1 MRQKGPVQ
9 LIGISKA
16 ISDLKA
22 EVERVAR
29 SDAKVLITGE
39 SGSGKE
45 VVARAINDTSS
56 RAKSFVAVNCAGI
69 PETLL
74 ESELFGHVKGSFT
87 GAYRD
92 KPGKLEMADHGTI
105 FLDEIGEMTL
115 RMQGLLL
122 RYLETGEIQ
131 KVGAERV
138 VRATDVRVMAATN
151 RNLRDLIA
159 QGQFREDL
167 FYRINVIHIEVP
179 PLRERREDITLLIDY
194 FLARFTGDRSTETAL
209 AARGGRTLTDE
220 PHAAPGM
227 DELAGAARDMYARSG
242 AATGNGSGYGSG
254 NGYGSA
260 HDFSEDEF
268 EGGNGIGNGGNGHV
282 AASGITSGNGAA
294 TGVNSHSP
302 VRAISKMAME
312 ALCDYSWPGNV
323 RQVENVVERLVVTGR
338 RELVQLEDLPLEIRN
353 PSGPGKPSR
362 ERRRTVADELFRKLV
377 EERQS
382 FWNAVY
388 PLYMNREITRAN
400 VRDLVHKGLEE
411 ARGNYKIVLKL
422 FNMDTTDYKRF
433 LNFLRKHDCQLPF
446 KEYR

>member
-9 LIGISKA
+9 LIGNSKA

-56 RAKSFVAVNCAGI
+56 RAKTFVPVNCAGI

-122 RYLETGEIQ
+122 RFLETGEIQ

-138 VRATDVRVMAATN
+138 VRATDVRVMSATN
-151 RNLRDLIA
+151 RNLRDLIT

-179 PLRERREDITLLIDY
+179 PLRERREDIPQLIDY
-194 FLARFTGDRSTETAL
+194 FLARFTGSRSLDAAAFARAAMTGGFDET
-209 AARGGRTLTDE
+209 DDVPE
-220 PHAAPGM
+220 M
-227 DELAGAARDMYARSG
+227 DELEGEARTLFESRNGSARGFTPPAGDAGNGIRNTNLAASG
-242 AATGNGSGYGSG
+242 VATGNGTA
-254 NGYGSA
+254 N
-260 HDFSEDEF
+260 
-268 EGGNGIGNGGNGHV
+268 
-282 AASGITSGNGAA
+282 
-294 TGVNSHSP
+294 GVNSHSP
-302 VRAISKMAME
+302 VRAISKMAMD
-312 ALCDYSWPGNV
+312 ALSEYAWPGNV

-338 RELVQLEDLPLEIRN
+338 REIVQLEDLPQEIRN
-353 PSGPGKPSR
+353 PAGPGRPGR
-362 ERRRTVADELFRKLV
+362 ERRRTVADELFKKLV
-377 EERQS
+377 EERES
-382 FWNAVY
+382 FWNLVY

-411 ARGNYKIVLKL
+411 ARGNYKIVLRL
-422 FNMDTTDYKRF
+422 FNMDATDYKRF